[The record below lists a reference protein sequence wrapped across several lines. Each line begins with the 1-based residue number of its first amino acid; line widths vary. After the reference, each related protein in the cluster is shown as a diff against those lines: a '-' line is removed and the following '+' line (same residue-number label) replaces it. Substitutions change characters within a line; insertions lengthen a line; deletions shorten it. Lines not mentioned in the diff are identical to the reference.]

1 MTVEPGFG
9 AQKFMADKVGECHV
23 LRERFPHLQLE
34 VTIARLSSQYW
45 YCEWKDS
52 RRSALMIRLSEFML
66 SQLPE
71 VTYSQ
76 SILFLC
82 FCMFFVPTIDMWCTA
97 LKNCSLFEESLFTLF
112 CPTESRIFMYIL
124 IPTLCIWTT
133 FITFQPDTACCHY
146 LHFELKNGWGFKT
159 RIPVA
164 ILHSTSKLYRICTLG
179 CNLVL

>member
-9 AQKFMADKVGECHV
+9 AQKLWADKVGECHV

-34 VTIARLSSQYW
+34 VTIARLSSQCW
-45 YCEWKDS
+45 NCEWKDS
-52 RRSALMIRLSEFML
+52 RRSALMIRLSEFRL

-82 FCMFFVPTIDMWCTA
+82 FCMFFVPAIDMWCTT
-97 LKNCSLFEESLFTLF
+97 LNNCSHFEESLFTLF

-124 IPTLCIWTT
+124 IATLCIWPT
-133 FITFQPDTACCHY
+133 FVTFQPDTACCHY
-146 LHFELKNGWGFKT
+146 LHFDLKNGWGFKT

-179 CNLVL
+179 CSLVL